1 MKPQMRC
8 RHCVCPDAQVPEGIA
23 QCIQLLK
30 TQLEDRFRHLPP
42 DSTLLALQ
50 LDPSMA
56 LHLADL
62 IREESVGYAAEVFR
76 KNMEVVEILVKARAK
91 EEKVEALE
99 LEVDEEPP

>member
-1 MKPQMRC
+1 MKPQIRC

-30 TQLEDRFRHLPP
+30 TQLEDRFGHLLT

-62 IREESVGYAAEVFR
+62 IGEENVGYAAEVFC
-76 KNMEVVEILVKARAK
+76 KNMEVAEILVKAR
-91 EEKVEALE
+91 EK
-99 LEVDEEPP
+99 

>member
-1 MKPQMRC
+1 MS
-8 RHCVCPDAQVPEGIA
+8 EGIA

-30 TQLEDRFRHLPP
+30 TQLDDKFGHLPP

-62 IREESVGYAAEVFR
+62 IGEDNLGYAAEAFR
-76 KNMEVVEILVKARAK
+76 NNMEVTEILVKAREK

-99 LEVDEEPP
+99 L